1 MTDRDTF
8 GEVVVRVPETE
19 KKAMLLGVGL
29 DNDDGHIR
37 ATSGENFRIIGG
49 SADTHEAMQE
59 KCVKFNEKL
68 KVRGKQLEQLRSREF
83 LDIAAECEMNVVEP
97 KPAHPPEHEANNN

>member
-1 MTDRDTF
+1 M
-8 GEVVVRVPETE
+8 RVPKSE
-19 KKAMLLGVGL
+19 KKAMLLGIGL

-37 ATSGENFRIIGG
+37 ATRGENFHIVGG

-68 KVRGKQLEQLRSREF
+68 KGRGKQLEQLQSREF
-83 LDIAAECEMNVVEP
+83 LDIAAECEMNVVTP
-97 KPAHPPEHEANNN
+97 KPAGPPEHEANNN

>member
-1 MTDRDTF
+1 M
-8 GEVVVRVPETE
+8 RVPEPE

-37 ATSGENFRIIGG
+37 ATRGENFHIIGG

-68 KVRGKQLEQLRSREF
+68 KGRGKQLEELHRREF
-83 LDIAAECEMNVVEP
+83 LDIAAECEMNVAVRADPPSP
-97 KPAHPPEHEANNN
+97 KHEADNN

>member
-19 KKAMLLGVGL
+19 KKAILLGIGL

-37 ATSGENFRIIGG
+37 ATRGENFRIIGG

-83 LDIAAECEMNVVEP
+83 LDIAAECEMNVAVPRDPRPSE
-97 KPAHPPEHEANNN
+97 N